1 MRLRHAIRGVL
12 YAVVLPTEPTPS
24 TSVTVDSAVPVGN
37 DNLGQPVQQ
46 TGIAT
51 T

>member
-12 YAVVLPTEPTPS
+12 YAVVPMEAPS
-24 TSVTVDSAVPVGN
+24 TSVTVDSDVPVGN
-37 DNLGQPVQQ
+37 ANLGQPVQQ

-51 T
+51 A

>member
-12 YAVVLPTEPTPS
+12 YAVVPTEPTLS

-46 TGIAT
+46 TGIPT